1 MLPSDRQGPRRRVA
15 FQGSRLHPDASAS
28 QGLPNRG
35 LGRYKTLPGSGP
47 AWRAATARFRAGNSG
62 PARPSA
68 PSSARCPIFRRW
80 LESTG
85 TVPTDRRAASRLPLP
100 SGPRRSQ
107 VRVPSRPDGPGG
119 WVKSGSALVGRL
131 TAGDAAQNRR
141 ADLHTTRRPDRPN
154 SSRSA
159 LTGGASMVYIS
170 LTGLDVVAS
179 GRRHIPLKRF
189 TVPHFTA
196 PRPDACRADKSACGS
211 PPRVRSDRA
220 SLRLTS
226 LGSPKYRQREQF
238 ASVRQGTL
246 HDGAAI

>member
-159 LTGGASMVYIS
+159 LQRDM
-170 LTGLDVVAS
+170 
-179 GRRHIPLKRF
+179 P
-189 TVPHFTA
+189 
-196 PRPDACRADKSACGS
+196 
-211 PPRVRSDRA
+211 PPRSDDIEPSKRYVDHRCPACQGARA
-220 SLRLTS
+220 I
-226 LGSPKYRQREQF
+226 RE
-238 ASVRQGTL
+238 RPPG
-246 HDGAAI
+246 DAARWGGDLNRKEAPQD